1 MRNNN
6 LNGFGRLLKEY
17 NIKPVNIIISC
28 DLGQSTVYEAT
39 KLDGHPP
46 LKTTLNELVKAWDIL
61 RDIRAIYKEGKPLP
75 ELTAA
80 DIERLIK
87 GK

>member
-1 MRNNN
+1 MRNDN

-17 NIKPVNIIISC
+17 DIKPVSIIACC
-28 DLGQSTVYEAT
+28 DLGDSVVYEAT
-39 KLDGHPP
+39 KHGGHPP

-61 RDIRAIYKEGKPLP
+61 RDIRAIHKQGKPLP
-75 ELTAA
+75 ELTTA
-80 DIERLIK
+80 DIERLIE